1 MLAPLQDPYLW
12 IAALFLGL
20 LVWTEVSHR
29 KERVLFKKRLSD
41 SEKDRVLSETRL
53 SSCGKDRQ
61 SLAEQLQQAQAELTT
76 ARAILNCR
84 GRFIAKIKP
93 LFRKMAGSLADLEGQ
108 NKVYE
113 EHLRQLCDELD
124 AEEAAKERQT
134 KTDLTLDVAQI
145 IVAHA

>member
-20 LVWTEVSHR
+20 LVRIEVSRR
-29 KERVLFKKRLSD
+29 KERVFFEKRLSD
-41 SEKDRVLSETRL
+41 SEKDRALLETRL
-53 SSCGKDRQ
+53 SNCSKDRQ
-61 SLAEQLQQAQAELTT
+61 SLVEQLQQAQTELTT

-84 GRFIAKIKP
+84 GRFIAKIKL
-93 LFRKMAGSLADLEGQ
+93 LFKQMAGALADLEGQ

-124 AEEAAKERQT
+124 AEESAKERQT
-134 KTDLTLDVAQI
+134 KTDLTLEVAEI
-145 IVAHA
+145 IVVHA